1 MNNKFAFAIKEIK
14 IDDITIKQN
23 EIGYIKIA
31 KSNLLSV
38 YFIVEDVTIDISKD
52 KVEYFNP
59 LETGDLFPKKVCN
72 VCHRLL
78 DTNMFS
84 KNQLQKNDRPIRR
97 PSCIECR
104 KTIDGVNAS
113 SKEKIEWNKEKPYL
127 IPFECPICNKRT
139 IPGLTSK
146 VVLDHD
152 HTTGHIRGWIC
163 ESCNTGIGRFK
174 DDIDILKNAINF
186 IKDN

>member
-1 MNNKFAFAIKEIK
+1 MDNKFIYVKNEIV
-14 IDDITIKQN
+14 INNTTIKQN
-23 EIGYIKIA
+23 EIGYVNVIKD
-31 KSNLLSV
+31 KLLSV
-38 YFIVEDVTIDISKD
+38 YFIVENITIDISKD
-52 KVEYFNP
+52 KVEFFNP

-97 PSCIECR
+97 PSCIDCR
-104 KTIDGVNAS
+104 KVIDGINAS
-113 SKEKIEWNKEKPYL
+113 NKEKVKWNLEKPHL
-127 IPFECPICNKRT
+127 MPFECPICNKRT

-174 DDIDILKNAINF
+174 DDIGILKNAINF